1 MPLRRIKFYLASG
14 SLVLLL
20 LSVAV
25 LAWGI
30 LAPTRDLSPAQP
42 PPSVTPR
49 SMTDNGSDALPPL
62 DEFTLLCQRKL
73 QSPLYDPPPE
83 PVAVEEAPPEPVRLP
98 PLQITLL
105 GTIVE
110 PDRTVAMFATQGGHI
125 ELTRIGQTVSNAPN
139 GPKVIDITADEV
151 VVEYDGQQ
159 RTMVVRQ
166 GSQP

>member
-20 LSVAV
+20 LSAAV

-42 PPSVTPR
+42 SSSATR
-49 SMTDNGSDALPPL
+49 SMTDTGPDTLPPL

-83 PVAVEEAPPEPVRLP
+83 PVAVEEASPEPVRLP

-139 GPKVIDITADEV
+139 GPKVIGITADEV